1 MPFPGKSCQQDAS
14 ITRSNSRNTGSRC
27 IARQRF
33 YRLQKHPPQST
44 MQRINT
50 HLKSDLDIREMRY
63 ILYYIRFATPA
74 RKSNPLSIQQLRRR
88 RPIDSP
94 LGSAAAGFFDEA
106 ESLFLNSQREE
117 ADVMAEIKAKRGMGW
132 RPDYPDFRDYTA
144 EHDVLSPNQK
154 ALGQKDTLKSM
165 FRKIG
170 LGKPSGTR
178 LPKEKDLRE
187 WCPPIEDQ
195 GQLGS
200 CTANAGVAIVEYFE
214 RRSFGKHIDAS
225 RRFLYKVT
233 RNLMKETGDT
243 GAYLRSTMGALVLF
257 GVPPEEYW
265 PYIVADFD
273 LEPPAFC
280 YAFAQSYQAIKY
292 YRLDPPGTS
301 PDVLLN
307 RIKTNLS
314 AGLPSMFG
322 FTVYTS
328 ISQADGHEGRIPY
341 PTPGENVEGG
351 HAVVA
356 IGYSDGMKIKNT
368 NKKGVETTG
377 ALLIRNSWGPEWGD
391 GGYGWLPYDYVRNG
405 LAEDWWSVIKGEW
418 VETGI
423 FKA

>member
-1 MPFPGKSCQQDAS
+1 
-14 ITRSNSRNTGSRC
+14 
-27 IARQRF
+27 
-33 YRLQKHPPQST
+33 
-44 MQRINT
+44 
-50 HLKSDLDIREMRY
+50 
-63 ILYYIRFATPA
+63 
-74 RKSNPLSIQQLRRR
+74 
-88 RPIDSP
+88 
-94 LGSAAAGFFDEA
+94 
-106 ESLFLNSQREE
+106 
-117 ADVMAEIKAKRGMGW
+117 MAEIKAKRGMGW

-165 FRKIG
+165 FEKMG
-170 LGKPSGTR
+170 LVRPTGTR

-214 RRSFGKHIDAS
+214 RRAFGKHIDAS

-405 LAEDWWSVIKGEW
+405 LAEDWWSVIKSEW